1 MKIQLS
7 RIVFASL
14 LAFVPAA
21 GRGLELSKHTVSPSG
36 QFVVYG
42 ADDATR
48 GALSELAERIKANFL
63 SVLKRRDAWKIA
75 VVVNLQSRA
84 VNLPEVPATD
94 LRFSQTE
101 TGVKLQLNLA
111 VSAKTDPPIIE
122 RAIARVIVIEMIYR
136 NQGAVVAGD
145 VYVEPPSWLVNGL
158 LASAPNGDRAELIGV
173 LSTPGRETSLTEF
186 LNQRP
191 ETLDSSGRQ
200 IYRAYSFVLVQMLI
214 DSPNGRSRLGH
225 YIDNL
230 AFATNDPNADLRA
243 AFPEVR
249 DFDNAWKTKIAD
261 LKTGA
266 DRDLLTFSQTEE
278 KLNELLQTNFA
289 STDRGH
295 ESVSLESFSHTK
307 PNPIQRRTLQEFSQQ
322 LLLLATRSNP
332 VLRPIIQDYQ
342 RVADEVVLGRKRR
355 IEKRLA
361 ELSSLHTKLAAR
373 MNDVE
378 DYLNWF
384 EAAKLE
390 TPSGMFDNYL
400 QATTSIEMQ
409 KPRRK
414 DALSVYL
421 DAMEMEF

>member
-1 MKIQLS
+1 MKTRLS
-7 RIVFASL
+7 RIFFASL
-14 LAFVPAA
+14 FAFCPVA
-21 GRGLELSKHTVSPSG
+21 GRGFEFSEHTVSPSG
-36 QFVVYG
+36 QFIVYG

-48 GALSELAERIKANFL
+48 GALSEVAERIKANFL
-63 SVLKRRDAWKIA
+63 SVLKRRDAWRIA

-101 TGVKLQLNLA
+101 TGAKLQLNLA
-111 VSAKTDPPIIE
+111 VSAKTDPLTIE
-122 RAIARVIVIEMIYR
+122 RALARVIVIEMIYR
-136 NQGAVVAGD
+136 SQTGVVAGD
-145 VYVEPPSWLVNGL
+145 VYVEPPGWLVNGL
-158 LASAPNGDRAELIGV
+158 LASAPNKDRTELVGV
-173 LSTPGRETSLTEF
+173 LSTPAREISLTEF
-186 LNQRP
+186 LNQRL
-191 ETLDSSGRQ
+191 ETLDSSTRQ
-200 IYRAYSFVLVQMLI
+200 IYRAYSFVLVQMLM

-230 AFATNDPNADLRA
+230 AFATNDPIADLRA
-243 AFPEVR
+243 AFPELG
-249 DFDNAWKTKIAD
+249 DFGRAWKTKIAD

-266 DRDLLTFSQTEE
+266 DKDLLSFSQTDE
-278 KLNELLQTNFA
+278 KLNELLQTNFP
-289 STDRGH
+289 SRDGGQ
-295 ESVSLESFSHTK
+295 ESVSLESFSHAK
-307 PNPIQRRTLQEFSQQ
+307 PNPTQRRTLQEFSQQ
-322 LLLLATRSNP
+322 LLLLATRANP
-332 VLRPIIQDYQ
+332 ILRPIVQDYQ
-342 RVADEVVLGRKRR
+342 RAADEVVLGRKRG

-361 ELSSLHTKLAAR
+361 ELRSLHTRLAAR

-390 TPSGMFDNYL
+390 TPSGIFDNYL
-400 QATTSIEMQ
+400 QATTSIEVQ